1 MSLEIVWSY
10 PALYDLRSIHWL
22 SGADID
28 AAIIELATTGKGTLV
43 QVPDQPSLR
52 ILRVGR
58 YRALLRADFHARTL
72 FVVRIYR

>member
-1 MSLEIVWSY
+1 M
-10 PALYDLRSIHWL
+10 RF
-22 SGADID
+22 
-28 AAIIELATTGKGTLV
+28 AATGQGNIM

-58 YRALLRADFHARTL
+58 FRALGRADFRAQTL